1 MYTPGQNKWGDV
13 AGQNAQK
20 SRRTSS
26 DSSSSPN
33 RAHRAL
39 LCDKKLLKKRF
50 VFELAFCTGT
60 ARSPYLYNHTK
71 YHGMHRVWLAGCLRD
86 RADSSRQQLQA
97 RPGAGQ
103 RVPGQSIP
111 TASTAVV
118 NFYHSWRNHRRL
130 LQVRRVAKEM
140 DVEKATAAWVIRD
153 VTIGRDCE
161 FSPAR
166 SGSDGA

>member
-1 MYTPGQNKWGDV
+1 MLLEMLSLTARRWTVPDHLYRQLRDV
-13 AGQNAQK
+13 PLPDAGARRQHPRCRRHHLL
-20 SRRTSS
+20 SRCEPHSTSS
-26 DSSSSPN
+26 GIRRD
-33 RAHRAL
+33 HRI
-39 LCDKKLLKKRF
+39 
-50 VFELAFCTGT
+50 
-60 ARSPYLYNHTK
+60 
-71 YHGMHRVWLAGCLRD
+71 HRVWLAGCLRD
-86 RADSSRQQLQA
+86 RACSSRQQLQA